1 MTDRFQP
8 CTDVASLLS
17 TATHHCGILGESY
30 IHPELGLDISN
41 TEVIIATTE
50 QSCCKDK
57 M

>member
-30 IHPELGLDISN
+30 IYPELGLDMSN
-41 TEVIIATTE
+41 TEVIIVTTE